1 MSFDP
6 DTMRKRFHELNA
18 KREAILAV
26 STPLRDKRNEAVATY
41 ESVVKP
47 LEAQIKQAE
56 ACLYEI
62 DQERAVISRA
72 LRGKTGAA

>member
-6 DTMRKRFHELNA
+6 DTMRKRFHELNT

-26 STPLRDKRNEAVATY
+26 SAPLRAKRDEAVAAY
-41 ESVVKP
+41 ESVARP

-56 ACLYEI
+56 AGLFEI
-62 DQERAVISRA
+62 DQERAMISRA